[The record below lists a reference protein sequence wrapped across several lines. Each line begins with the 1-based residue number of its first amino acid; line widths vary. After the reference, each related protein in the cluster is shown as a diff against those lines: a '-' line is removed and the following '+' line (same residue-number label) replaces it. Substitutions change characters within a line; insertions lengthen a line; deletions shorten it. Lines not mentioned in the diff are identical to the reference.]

1 MSLFCSQQTVKTLSC
16 LSTSSLGKGLNHK
29 ANKILKKSV
38 EYALNH
44 RDEPINYIKQHS
56 QELSDE
62 VINQH
67 IALYVNN
74 YSFVHKDWFG
84 FTCHRLVASKFQLAF
99 KNVIDRNLANKIK
112 TFGGYLNKRSMRGGN
127 TWSMHSW
134 GIAIDLNA
142 QWNQFGQKNFEMSED
157 LARCF
162 EDVGFVWG
170 GRWIGS
176 FDAMHFQYATIR

>member
-74 YSFVHKDWFG
+74 YSLDVGQDSEKAIIELLSRAEESG
-84 FTCHRLVASKFQLAF
+84 
-99 KNVIDRNLANKIK
+99 IIPKIK
-112 TFGGYLNKRSMRGGN
+112 QESFG
-127 TWSMHSW
+127 
-134 GIAIDLNA
+134 
-142 QWNQFGQKNFEMSED
+142 
-157 LARCF
+157 
-162 EDVGFVWG
+162 
-170 GRWIGS
+170 
-176 FDAMHFQYATIR
+176 